1 MATNFFDQQDA
12 ARRQTGILVV
22 YFVLAVVAII
32 AAVYLAV
39 SAILFASQSHGVPQ
53 PLFDPQ
59 RLGAVALVVALVI
72 LLGTLYKIAVLQ
84 EGGAAVARL
93 LGGRL
98 VDPATSAHDE
108 RRLLN
113 VVEEMA
119 LASGT
124 PVPSVYVLDGET
136 GINAF
141 AAGFGPG
148 DAVITVSRGCLD
160 HLTRDELQGVVA
172 HEFSHL
178 LNGDMKLNLRLM
190 GLLYGILMLA
200 LIGQLMMRFSG
211 TSTGSS
217 SSRRSNDKDGG
228 NSQVAFLMLGLALV
242 IIGWVGVF
250 FGRLIKAAISRQR
263 EFLADA
269 SAVQFTR
276 NPDGIAGALKKIGG
290 LAEGSRI
297 KSPHAEEACHLFF
310 SAGVSSLSSLL
321 ATHPPLV
328 ERIRRID
335 PSFDGQFVPTVLE
348 PQEAQAATAGADS
361 EKPTPSEAVAALI
374 PLDSSAAVASV
385 GAPQRAHV
393 DFAARLVA
401 SLPDPLLEAVREPFS
416 ACAVVYTLLLDRDLA
431 IRQVQ
436 IAHLQTSAEP
446 GTVPEIARLEPLI
459 VPLGDAVRL
468 PLVELALP
476 ALRALSGRQYQQF
489 RDRIDFLVASDQK
502 VSLFEFALQRML
514 RRHLDRQF
522 TPRRPP
528 AGRYRYAPPSPLP
541 DHLAVLLS
549 SLAHAGHVP
558 SADELQAFRG
568 GMARFGIAPDARA
581 LLPDEACSLPA
592 LDRALDRLASSAPQV
607 KSRVLDACAACI
619 ASDGTV
625 TIAEGEMLRAIADSL
640 DCPIPPLLAEAG
652 PLPLPLSNPE
662 PTRASTFPS

>member
-12 ARRQTGILVV
+12 ARRQTGVLVV

-39 SAILFASQSHGVPQ
+39 SAILFASQRHGVPQ

-59 RLGAVALVVALVI
+59 RLGAVALVVAVVI

-98 VDPATSAHDE
+98 VDPATSALDE

-124 PVPSVYVLDGET
+124 PVPSVYILDGEA

-141 AAGFGPG
+141 AAGFAPG

-172 HEFSHL
+172 HEFSHI
-178 LNGDMKLNLRLM
+178 LNGDMKLNLRLI

-211 TSTGSS
+211 NSAG
-217 SSRRSNDKDGG
+217 SSRRSKDDG
-228 NSQVAFLMLGLALV
+228 NSRAAFLMLGLALV

-297 KSPHAEEACHLFF
+297 TSPHAEEACHLFF
-310 SAGVSSLSSLL
+310 SAGVPSFSSLL

-348 PQEAQAATAGADS
+348 PHEARAADL
-361 EKPTPSEAVAALI
+361 EKPLPSETVSGLI

-401 SLPDPLLEAVREPFS
+401 SLPGPLLEAVHEPFS
-416 ACAVVYTLLLDRDLA
+416 ACAVVYTLLLDRDPA

-436 IAHLQTSAEP
+436 FAHLETSADP

-502 VSLFEFALQRML
+502 LSLFEFALQRML

-528 AGRYRYAPPSPLP
+528 AGRYAPPTPLP

-558 SADELQAFRG
+558 RADELQAFRG

-592 LDRALDRLASSAPQV
+592 LDRALDRLAASAPQV

-625 TIAEGEMLRAIADSL
+625 TVAEGEMLRAIADSL

-652 PLPLPLSNPE
+652 
-662 PTRASTFPS
+662 